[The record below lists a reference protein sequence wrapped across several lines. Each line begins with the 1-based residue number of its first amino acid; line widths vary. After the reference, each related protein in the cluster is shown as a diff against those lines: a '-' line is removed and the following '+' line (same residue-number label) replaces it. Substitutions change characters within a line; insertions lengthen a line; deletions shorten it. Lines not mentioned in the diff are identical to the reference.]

1 LFRRNVHFPGSALIA
16 LLAALALGAPIAS
29 AQDRVRVTPSVAV
42 SQEYDSNVLRRDKAE
57 ESDLVTRIEP
67 KLSIA
72 QEGERGHARL
82 WGGLNSRIYQDVSE
96 LDAIDRF
103 LGWDVE
109 RRLSPRLSA
118 FSDGR
123 FAFYENLDRV
133 VDDGIVLGGGRP
145 DERLL
150 RGEAG
155 LRYALTS
162 VSSLSASFGYRERD
176 YSSGDTERT
185 SRRRDTESRWGVVS
199 YGRALSPRD
208 RISAS
213 LALGEAEFSDIGTGS
228 ETNRQLEGTA
238 QWARAWSPAWST
250 SFSAGLRL
258 LELETEAGEDR
269 NVGAIGAA
277 AVTRKFQRG
286 ELSLSYRRE
295 TRPSSGLG
303 SSLDTDRLRASYAT
317 RLTSRLR
324 LAISGDLYRYRSA
337 GDSIVQTRPVS
348 SAFSFVDGSL
358 VLTDVTCE
366 AGDVD
371 LGTSCFREVDD
382 EIDSK
387 TWTALVR
394 LDWRIRERF
403 FTFVSYRY
411 RDQISDGT
419 RSVGEF
425 DSHRLM
431 LGFRYAYPVDLK

>member
-16 LLAALALGAPIAS
+16 LLAALTLGASVAD
-29 AQDRVRVTPSVAV
+29 AQDRVRVTPSIAV
-42 SQEYDSNVLRRDKAE
+42 SQEYDSNVLRQEKGE
-57 ESDLVTRIEP
+57 ESDLVIRITP
-67 KLSIA
+67 KLNVA
-72 QEGERGHARL
+72 QEGDRGHARV
-82 WGGLNSRIYQDVSE
+82 WAGLHSRKYWDVSD

-145 DERLL
+145 DKQLL

-155 LRYALTS
+155 LRYALTP
-162 VSSLSASFGYRERD
+162 VSNLSASVGYREWD
-176 YSSGDTERT
+176 FSSGDTERT
-185 SRRRDTESRWGVVS
+185 NRRRDSESRWGVLS
-199 YGRALSPRD
+199 YERALSPRD
-208 RISAS
+208 QMLAS
-213 LALGEAEFSDIGTGS
+213 LGFAESDFSDIGAGS
-228 ETNRQLEGTA
+228 ETNDMLEGTA
-238 QWARAWSPAWST
+238 QWARVWSPAWST

-258 LELETEAGEDR
+258 LETETEAGEDR
-269 NVGAIGAA
+269 NISAIGAA

-295 TRPSSGLG
+295 TRPSSGYG
-303 SSLDTDRLRASYAT
+303 SSLDTDKLRAGYET

-324 LAISGDLYRYRSA
+324 LAISGEFRRYRSA
-337 GDSIVQTRPVS
+337 DDSIVQTRPVS
-348 SAFSFVDGSL
+348 STFGFVDGSL

-371 LGTSCFREVDD
+371 LGTRCFREVDD

-411 RDQISDGT
+411 LDQTSDGT
-419 RSVGEF
+419 RPISEF

>member
-1 LFRRNVHFPGSALIA
+1 MFRQNVHFPGSALIA
-16 LLAALALGAPIAS
+16 LLAALTLGVPIAD
-29 AQDRVRVTPSVAV
+29 AQDRVRVTPSVTV
-42 SQEYDSNVLRRDKAE
+42 SQEYESNVFYRDDRR
-57 ESDLVTRIEP
+57 ESDLVTRIAP
-67 KLSIA
+67 KLSVA

-82 WGGLNSRIYQDVSE
+82 WTGLSSRTYWDVSE

-109 RRLSPRLSA
+109 QRLSPRFTA

-133 VDDGIVLGGGRP
+133 VDEGVVLGSGRP
-145 DERLL
+145 DYRQI
-150 RGEAG
+150 RAEAG
-155 LRYALTS
+155 LRYVLTPL
-162 VSSLSASFGYRERD
+162 SSLSASFGYRERD
-176 YSSGDTERT
+176 YSLGDAEPTND
-185 SRRRDTESRWGVVS
+185 RRDSESRWGVLS

-208 RISAS
+208 QMLAS
-213 LALGEAEFSDIGTGS
+213 LAFGESDFSDIGAGS
-228 ETNRQLEGTA
+228 ESDDLLEGTA

-258 LELETEAGEDR
+258 LKTETKAGEDR
-269 NVGAIGAA
+269 SVAAIGAA
-277 AVTRKFQRG
+277 GVTRKFQRG

-303 SSLDTDRLRASYAT
+303 SSLDTDKLRASYQT
-317 RLTSRLR
+317 KLTSRLR
-324 LAISGDLYRYRSA
+324 LAISGDFYRYRSA
-337 GDSIVQTRPVS
+337 GDSLVVE
-348 SAFSFVDGSL
+348 FSPICPPGS
-358 VLTDVTCE
+358 V
-366 AGDVD
+366 
-371 LGTSCFREVDD
+371 CFREVDD

-387 TWTALVR
+387 TWTARVQ

-411 RDQISDGT
+411 LDQTSDGT
-419 RSVGEF
+419 RSVSEF